1 MSDSVLDQTTEVNL
15 LYDFYGVLL
24 TAKQQKLLELYY
36 QEDWSLSEIAE
47 HQEISRQAV
56 FEAIKRAQVVLA
68 DYEAKL
74 GLLAKYRERQT
85 KIHQLQDL
93 LKDMEKPSEVETIL
107 ARLLELE

>member
-1 MSDSVLDQTTEVNL
+1 MLDQTTEVNL

-47 HQEISRQAV
+47 HQEVSRQAI
-56 FEAIKRAQVVLA
+56 FEAIKRAQVVLS

-74 GLLAKYRERQT
+74 GLLAKYRERQA
-85 KIHQLQDL
+85 KIQQLQDL
-93 LKDMEKPSEVETIL
+93 LKDIEKPSEVETIL
-107 ARLLELE
+107 THLLELD